1 MGDTS
6 AFGLVPRCTSTLV
19 KKQYHWGYLV
29 VFMTTLLSLLIWLG
43 SKWYFNDWYDD
54 QWKYV
59 AKIGSMGATTL
70 ICWAFILSTRFSI
83 VERLFGGLD
92 KVYKAHRHVGQ
103 AAFFLIFLHPIFLA
117 MHRLPEWGHFASFF
131 WFSGDWV
138 RNTGIIALLM
148 FIVLVAVSIWISL
161 KYHVWKQ
168 THHFFGLMLIVVIVH
183 MVIADAEIMRFP
195 LLRAWFFGWLAV
207 AVLCYLYI
215 RVLYRWW
222 GPLYD
227 YEVAKAPE
235 HGDIIEIFL
244 QPVRPHRHLKHR
256 PGQFIY
262 ISFNTE
268 KLSAEPH
275 PFSISS
281 PPRESHLRISVK
293 ELGDWTAALRKLQP
307 GDRAHVWGPY
317 GKFGDKIYL
326 DRELNPVLI
335 AGGIGLT
342 PFLSMIKDEAFLEVE
357 NRKTHLIYSVVKPE
371 EALYH
376 DEIESLHL
384 DHDKFVYIP
393 HCSDE
398 EGYLHAEVIGEKA
411 GGLDGKMFL
420 ICGPAPMMDSVKEDL
435 QKHGVGIERIFTED
449 FSVI

>member
-1 MGDTS
+1 M
-6 AFGLVPRCTSTLV
+6 

-29 VFMTTLLSLLIWLG
+29 VFLTTVTSLLIWLG

-54 QWKYV
+54 NWKYL

-92 KVYKAHRHVGQ
+92 KVYKAHRRIAEV
-103 AAFFLIFLHPIFLA
+103 AFCLIFLHPIFLA
-117 MHRLPEWGHFASFF
+117 VHRLPEWGHFLSFF

-138 RNTGIIALLM
+138 RNTGLIAILM
-148 FIVLVAVSIWISL
+148 FIVLVALSIGISL

-183 MVIADAEIMRFP
+183 MIIADAEIMRFP
-195 LLRAWFFGWLAV
+195 LLRAWFFAWLAV
-207 AVLCYLYI
+207 AVFCYLYI
-215 RVLYRWW
+215 RLLYRWF
-222 GPLYD
+222 GPM
-227 YEVAKAPE
+227 YEYQVAKAPE
-235 HGDIIEIFL
+235 HGDIIEIYL
-244 QPVRPHRHLKHR
+244 KPRGRHLKHR

-262 ISFNTE
+262 VSFDTE

-281 PPRESHLRISVK
+281 PPQRPHIRISVK
-293 ELGDWTAALRKLQP
+293 ELGNWTGELRKLQ
-307 GDRAHVWGPY
+307 GGERAYIWGPY
-317 GKFGDKIYL
+317 GSFGDKIYKDPKL
-326 DRELNPVLI
+326 EPVLI

-342 PFLSMIKDEAFLEVE
+342 PFLSMIKDEVFLRVE
-357 NRKTHLIYSVVKPE
+357 NRKRYLIYSVVKPE

-384 DHDKFVYIP
+384 DHEKFTYIS
-393 HCSDE
+393 HSSDE
-398 EGYLHAEVIGEKA
+398 EGYLDAETIGEKVN
-411 GGLDGKMFL
+411 GLDGKVFL
-420 ICGPAPMMDSVKEDL
+420 ICGPGVMMDSIKENL

-449 FSVI
+449 FSII

>member
-1 MGDTS
+1 
-6 AFGLVPRCTSTLV
+6 L

-29 VFMTTLLSLLIWLG
+29 VFLTTLTSLLIWLG

-54 QWKYV
+54 RFKYV

-70 ICWAFILSTRFSI
+70 ICWAFILSTRFQI

-92 KVYKAHRHVGQ
+92 KVYKAHRRIGET
-103 AAFFLIFLHPIFLA
+103 AFFLIFLHPIFLA
-117 MHRLPEWGHFASFF
+117 MHRLPDWAAFGSFF
-131 WFSGDWV
+131 WFSGDWI

-148 FIVLVAVSIWISL
+148 FIVLVALSL
-161 KYHVWKQ
+161 WVKLRYHIWKQ
-168 THHFFGLMLIVVIVH
+168 SHHFFGLMLIIVVVH
-183 MVIADAEIMRFP
+183 MVVANAEIMRFP
-195 LLRAWFFGWLAV
+195 LLRAWFFAWIGLAL
-207 AVLCYLYI
+207 LCYLYI
-215 RVLYRWW
+215 RVLYRWF

-227 YEVAKAPE
+227 YEVAEARE
-235 HGDIIEIFL
+235 HGDIVEIYL
-244 QPVRPHRHLKHR
+244 KPLRRHLKHR

-262 ISFNTE
+262 VSFDTE

-281 PPRESHLRISVK
+281 PPQSPHLRISVK
-293 ELGDWTAALRKLQP
+293 ELGDWTSELGKLQ
-307 GDRAHVWGPY
+307 GGERVHIWGPY
-317 GKFGDKIYL
+317 GHFGDKIYKDPKL
-326 DRELNPVLI
+326 EPVLI

-342 PFLSMIKDEAFLEVE
+342 PFLSMIKDEVFLAVE
-357 NRKTHLIYSVVKPE
+357 NRKRYLIYSVVKPE

-384 DHDKFVYIP
+384 DHEKFVYIP

-398 EGYLHAEVIGEKA
+398 EGYLNAKSIGEKV

-420 ICGPAPMMDSVKEDL
+420 ICGPAPMMNSLVEDL
-435 QKHGVGIERIFTED
+435 QKNGVGIERIFTED
-449 FSVI
+449 FSII